1 MGISEYT
8 KRLEQYR
15 PALANLTGLLL
26 MELSRDYVTQLY
38 AAKKSRKYTRSM
50 NKTIE
55 LIHYMHNNYSN
66 KITGEKIENE
76 LLVSFD
82 HLNRIFKQIYG
93 QTIFSYL
100 TQIRI
105 NHAKDQFDLMDID
118 AGQYGKWTTKK
129 YALPELK
136 RILSKWQTDL
146 RERAWNSLFWGNH
159 DQPRAVSRFGDTSNP
174 VFWNKS
180 AKMLATCLMF
190 MQGTPYIYQG
200 DELKKA

>member
-1 MGISEYT
+1 
-8 KRLEQYR
+8 
-15 PALANLTGLLL
+15 
-26 MELSRDYVTQLY
+26 
-38 AAKKSRKYTRSM
+38 
-50 NKTIE
+50 
-55 LIHYMHNNYSN
+55 
-66 KITGEKIENE
+66 
-76 LLVSFD
+76 
-82 HLNRIFKQIYG
+82 
-93 QTIFSYL
+93 
-100 TQIRI
+100 
-105 NHAKDQFDLMDID
+105 MDID
-118 AGQYGKWTTKK
+118 ADNMGSGRRKST
-129 YALPELK
+129 LPELK